1 MVVMHGGDVWWRCG
15 IERAGEARIRARQ
28 GWARLCKAV
37 QGCARLGEA
46 VQGWARHVRMGQCS
60 TAMIHCALGN
70 A

>member
-1 MVVMHGGDVWWRCG
+1 MVRGDGVVVVWCRESG
-15 IERAGEARIRARQ
+15 RGKDK
-28 GWARLCKAV
+28 GKARLGKAV

-60 TAMIHCALGN
+60 TAMIHRALGN